1 MTCTGRRFVNNK
13 KYTYNNEN
21 ARTENI
27 KKVISTLIA
36 GETLSRGDIAK
47 KFSLNKATISDIID
61 KLIKDNL
68 IKEIGLG
75 YSKPT
80 GGRKPILLQINK
92 QAGIIFSFEFQY
104 NKYRF
109 MATYLDGE
117 LITKTTTNTEIN
129 RNNVIKI
136 VQNTVQDFLA
146 NPKYDGYRVFGIGI
160 AVHGIVESNKVVFAP
175 YYDIYEI
182 DIAGEIEKLLG
193 IPVIVENEANLCAI
207 FESTVNSLY
216 RNLIA
221 INISSGIGSGIVLD
235 YHLYK
240 GILGDAG
247 EAGHTTLYPN
257 GRKCRCGKS
266 GCFEQY
272 CSKQALLK
280 EYSSLKGI
288 NSPSLQALKQDYIAK
303 DTEVMALIEA
313 YKNNLIVGLGNIV
326 TLFSPE
332 ILILKSDI
340 FIEFPDIFTDIKNSL
355 KQYNKNL
362 QVSLTNWKEYSTLF
376 GAIILVLQNYFDIPS
391 FNSYLPQ

>member
-1 MTCTGRRFVNNK
+1 MNNK

-36 GETLSRGDIAK
+36 GETLSRADIAK
-47 KFSLNKATISDIID
+47 KFNLNKATISDIID

-129 RNNVIKI
+129 KNNVIKI

-146 NPKYDGYRVFGIGI
+146 NPKYNGYKVFGIGI

-182 DIAGEIEKLLG
+182 DIASEIEKLVG
-193 IPVIVENEANLCAI
+193 IPVIIENEANLCAI

-288 NSPSLQALKQDYIAK
+288 NSPSLQELKQDYIAK
-303 DTEVMALIEA
+303 DTEVLNLIEA

-340 FIEFPDIFTDIKNSL
+340 FIEFPDIFTDVKNSL

>member
-1 MTCTGRRFVNNK
+1 MNNK

-36 GETLSRGDIAK
+36 GETLSRADIAK
-47 KFSLNKATISDIID
+47 KFNLNKATISDIID

-175 YYDIYEI
+175 YYDIYET
-182 DIAGEIEKLLG
+182 DIADEVEKLLE
-193 IPVIVENEANLCAI
+193 IPVIIENEANLCAI

-288 NSPSLQALKQDYIAK
+288 SSPSLQDLKQDYIDK
-303 DTEVMALIEA
+303 DAEVLSLIEA

-340 FIEFPDIFTDIKNSL
+340 FIEFPDIFTDVKNSL

>member
-1 MTCTGRRFVNNK
+1 MNNK

-21 ARTENI
+21 VRTENI

-36 GETLSRGDIAK
+36 GETLSRADIAK

-129 RNNVIKI
+129 KNNVIKI

-175 YYDIYEI
+175 YYDIYET
-182 DIAGEIEKLLG
+182 DIADEVEKLLE
-193 IPVIVENEANLCAI
+193 IPVIIENEANLCAI

-288 NSPSLQALKQDYIAK
+288 SSPSLQDIKQDYIDK
-303 DTEVMALIEA
+303 DAEVLSLIEA

-340 FIEFPDIFTDIKNSL
+340 FIEFPDIFADVKNSL

>member
-1 MTCTGRRFVNNK
+1 MNNK

-36 GETLSRGDIAK
+36 GETLSRADIAK
-47 KFSLNKATISDIID
+47 KFSLNKATISDIIG

-175 YYDIYEI
+175 YYDIYET
-182 DIAGEIEKLLG
+182 DIADEVEKLLE
-193 IPVIVENEANLCAI
+193 IPVIIENEANLCAI

-288 NSPSLQALKQDYIAK
+288 NSPSLQELKQDYIAK

-340 FIEFPDIFTDIKNSL
+340 FIEFPDIFTDVKNSL

>member
-1 MTCTGRRFVNNK
+1 MNNK

-36 GETLSRGDIAK
+36 GETLSRADIAK
-47 KFSLNKATISDIID
+47 KFNLNKATISDIID

-175 YYDIYEI
+175 YYDIYET
-182 DIAGEIEKLLG
+182 DIADEVEKLLE
-193 IPVIVENEANLCAI
+193 IPVIIENEANLCAI

-340 FIEFPDIFTDIKNSL
+340 FIEFPDIFTDVKNSL

>member
-1 MTCTGRRFVNNK
+1 MNNK

-36 GETLSRGDIAK
+36 GETLSRADIAK
-47 KFSLNKATISDIID
+47 KFNLNKATISDIID

-104 NKYRF
+104 NKYRV

-175 YYDIYEI
+175 YYDIYET
-182 DIAGEIEKLLG
+182 DIADEVEKLLE
-193 IPVIVENEANLCAI
+193 IPVIIENEANLCAI

-288 NSPSLQALKQDYIAK
+288 NSPSLQELKQDYIAK

-340 FIEFPDIFTDIKNSL
+340 FIEFPDIFTDVKNSL

>member
-1 MTCTGRRFVNNK
+1 MNNK

-36 GETLSRGDIAK
+36 GETLSRADIAK
-47 KFSLNKATISDIID
+47 KFNLNKATISDIID

-175 YYDIYEI
+175 YYDIYET
-182 DIAGEIEKLLG
+182 DIADEVEKLLE
-193 IPVIVENEANLCAI
+193 IPVIIENEANLCAI

-288 NSPSLQALKQDYIAK
+288 SSPSLQELKQDYIDK
-303 DTEVMALIEA
+303 DAEVLSLIEA

-340 FIEFPDIFTDIKNSL
+340 FIEFPDIFADVKNSL

>member
-1 MTCTGRRFVNNK
+1 MNNN

-36 GETLSRGDIAK
+36 GETLSRADIAK

-68 IKEIGLG
+68 IKEVGLG

-117 LITKTTTNTEIN
+117 LITKTTTNTEVN
-129 RNNVIKI
+129 KNNVIKI
-136 VQNTVQDFLA
+136 VQNTVQDFLT
-146 NPKYDGYRVFGIGI
+146 NPKYNGYKVFGIGI

-175 YYDIYEI
+175 YYDIYET
-182 DIAGEIEKLLG
+182 DIADEVEKLLE
-193 IPVIVENEANLCAI
+193 IPVIIENEANLCAI

-288 NSPSLQALKQDYIAK
+288 SSPSLQDLKQDYIDK
-303 DTEVMALIEA
+303 DAEVLALIEA

-332 ILILKSDI
+332 ILILHSDI
-340 FIEFPDIFTDIKNSL
+340 FIEFPDIFTDVKNSL

>member
-1 MTCTGRRFVNNK
+1 MNNK

-36 GETLSRGDIAK
+36 GETLSRADIAK
-47 KFSLNKATISDIID
+47 KFNLNKATISDIID

-129 RNNVIKI
+129 KNNVIKI

-175 YYDIYEI
+175 YYDIYET
-182 DIAGEIEKLLG
+182 DIADEVEKLLE
-193 IPVIVENEANLCAI
+193 IPVIIENEANLCAI

-288 NSPSLQALKQDYIAK
+288 SSPSLQDLKQDYIDK
-303 DTEVMALIEA
+303 DAEVLSLIEA

-340 FIEFPDIFTDIKNSL
+340 FIEFPDIFADVKNSL

>member
-1 MTCTGRRFVNNK
+1 MNNK

-36 GETLSRGDIAK
+36 GETLSRADIAK

-175 YYDIYEI
+175 YYDIYET
-182 DIAGEIEKLLG
+182 DIADEVEKLLE
-193 IPVIVENEANLCAI
+193 IPVIIENEANLCAI

-288 NSPSLQALKQDYIAK
+288 NSPSLQELKQDYIAK

-340 FIEFPDIFTDIKNSL
+340 FIEFPDIFTDVKNSL

>member
-1 MTCTGRRFVNNK
+1 MTCIGRRFVNNN

-36 GETLSRGDIAK
+36 GETLSRADIAK

-68 IKEIGLG
+68 IKEVGLG

-117 LITKTTTNTEIN
+117 LITKTTTNTEVN
-129 RNNVIKI
+129 KNNVIKI
-136 VQNTVQDFLA
+136 VQNTVEDFLT
-146 NPKYDGYRVFGIGI
+146 NPKYNGYKVFGIGI

-182 DIAGEIEKLLG
+182 DMAGEVEKLLG
-193 IPVIVENEANLCAI
+193 IPVIIENEANLCAI

-280 EYSSLKGI
+280 EYSSLSGI
-288 NSPSLQALKQDYIAK
+288 NSPSLQELKQAYIDK
-303 DTEVMALIEA
+303 DDKVLALIEA

-340 FIEFPDIFTDIKNSL
+340 FIEFPDIFADVKNSL
-355 KQYNKNL
+355 TQYNKNV